1 MTRGRSTF
9 GKHDREQQKRAKAKA
24 KAERRVARQ
33 SAEPEPGPEPASG
46 ATEAELME
54 QLGSV
59 QRSLEAGEIS
69 LEEFEVRQEQIRSEL
84 LRVQR

>member
-24 KAERRVARQ
+24 KAERRVARHT
-33 SAEPEPGPEPASG
+33 AEPEEGSGPVSG
-46 ATEAELME
+46 ATEAELIE

-59 QRSLEAGEIS
+59 HRSLKAGEIG
-69 LEEFEVRQEQIRSEL
+69 LEEFETRQEQIRSEL
-84 LRVQR
+84 QRIQ